1 MDIRHLR
8 YFVAIAD
15 AGTMAAA
22 SEKVFVT
29 QSTLSHQLAQLESEL
44 NVQLFE
50 RVGRGLALSAV
61 GKEYLGYA
69 RGVLLQIEEGKNAV
83 ANLQNLA
90 IGSLRIGVIHSFV
103 THLVPDASAAFLK
116 KYPQI
121 RLYVNELTALEIEAQ
136 VETGEL
142 DMGFAFS
149 PLTVQ
154 NNQVVGEHLFDDVLA
169 LAVPVKH
176 DLAKFETLKMKQ
188 LAGLPLAMM
197 SQRYATRRLLDSHF
211 ARVGINPKI
220 AVEIDSVDA
229 LKRLVELGVSCAFLP
244 LRTTHHSKLLRLVQ
258 ITDPKPVRGAGLVWR
273 NSGFR
278 SAAALAFTKE
288 LKRIV
293 CADSPSS

>member
-15 AGTMAAA
+15 TGTMASA

-61 GKEYLGYA
+61 GKEFLGYA

-83 ANLQNLA
+83 ANLQNLT

-103 THLVPDASAAFLK
+103 THLIPDVSAAFFK
-116 KYPQI
+116 KHPQI

-136 VETGEL
+136 VEIGDL

-149 PLTVQ
+149 PLTAQ
-154 NNQVVGEHLFDDVLA
+154 NNQVVSEHLFDDVLA
-169 LAVPVKH
+169 LAVPIKH
-176 DLAKFETLKMKQ
+176 ELAKFKTLKMKQ
-188 LAGLPLAMM
+188 LANVPMAMM

-220 AVEIDSVDA
+220 TIEIDSVDA
-229 LKRLVELGVSCAFLP
+229 LERLVELGVSCAFLP
-244 LRTTHHSKLLRLVQ
+244 LRTTRHSKLFRFVQ

-278 SAAALAFTKE
+278 SAAALAFATE
-288 LKRIV
+288 LKLIV
-293 CADSPSS
+293 GSGSVRV